1 MEYYMKRNENVHTDD
16 IRKISSK
23 EFAQKNVQL
32 EDKLF
37 SDFLRA
43 DYKAIKEDL
52 PRKTKKQRSAVINFC
67 IYQNYSIE
75 SIKYQLMDMTG
86 IDDDI
91 AEMLAIKV
99 DENFDSLRLAYI
111 TENLTG
117 LMKPEE

>member
-1 MEYYMKRNENVHTDD
+1 MKRNENVHTDD

-52 PRKTKKQRSAVINFC
+52 PRKTKNKDQ
-67 IYQNYSIE
+67 
-75 SIKYQLMDMTG
+75 QLL
-86 IDDDI
+86 IS
-91 AEMLAIKV
+91 V
-99 DENFDSLRLAYI
+99 YI
-111 TENLTG
+111 RIIQ
-117 LMKPEE
+117 

>member
-1 MEYYMKRNENVHTDD
+1 
-16 IRKISSK
+16 
-23 EFAQKNVQL
+23 
-32 EDKLF
+32 
-37 SDFLRA
+37 
-43 DYKAIKEDL
+43 
-52 PRKTKKQRSAVINFC
+52 
-67 IYQNYSIE
+67 
-75 SIKYQLMDMTG
+75 MDMTG

>member
-43 DYKAIKEDL
+43 DYKAMKEDL
-52 PRKTKKQRSAVINFC
+52 PRKTQKQRSAVINFC

-99 DENFDSLRLAYI
+99 HENFDSLRLAYL

>member
-1 MEYYMKRNENVHTDD
+1 MKRNENVHTDD

-23 EFAQKNVQL
+23 EFAQNNVQL

-43 DYKAIKEDL
+43 DYKAMKEEL
-52 PRKTKKQRSAVINFC
+52 PRKTQKQRSAVINFC

>member
-1 MEYYMKRNENVHTDD
+1 MKRNENVHTDD

-37 SDFLRA
+37 SDFLMA
-43 DYKAIKEDL
+43 DYKAMKEDL
-52 PRKTKKQRSAVINFC
+52 PRETQKQRLAVINFC

-99 DENFDSLRLAYI
+99 DENFDNLRLAYI